1 MSNHEA
7 SIATSTCSP
16 MILAGR
22 ALRDVRHPAIGAYEY
37 AILNAII
44 WRMDARGFAWPRYS
58 TIAADAKCSVKV
70 VELVVPYLRTIG
82 VIKADDDEGKAVYR
96 IDVERLATLP
106 DDVEPRT
113 DGRRKGSPMGC
124 GANPTGAGADPTQ
137 KGIPVDRG
145 TLPHGAGTP
154 MGCGD
159 HHTPKGST
167 TLRGRGE
174 VIQGRDTQKKYTEG
188 PERAR
193 AISENVSEPCPPT
206 SPSSRESP
214 SQPSE
219 LAAPPQAPS
228 SAPKAQ
234 DGQLAAQQGASTG
247 LPRRPPDPKRAWH
260 GQPDHEEVNDSKQL
274 PKKTAG
280 SEIVTDTVPAS
291 PDELAAILRSYPML
305 AAVAK
310 DRRRVENLHSTVMNK
325 ALLVRHVRQACEDLC
340 AKRAGSAVGWDV
352 GRLADEIGLF
362 LSNAKQRATKVG
374 VTSEET
380 AALIEIF
387 DELWS
392 KHHGGKPR
400 GCDSGDDE
408 HAGKLVELARKG
420 TAKCG
425 VPPRD
430 VARYVIRQYLND
442 HDRFLEDNLHP
453 LRLLPGRA
461 SSYELPRPQAE
472 KKAGVVPAR
481 PPTEA
486 ELEASKQAA
495 RECFRVVMGGKV

>member
-1 MSNHEA
+1 MNDGSA
-7 SIATSTCSP
+7 STPSSAQIHPATHANRV
-16 MILAGR
+16 I
-22 ALRDVRHPAIGAYEY
+22 RDVRHAAIDSTACLVLFVL
-37 AILNAII
+37 ASRLNA
-44 WRMDARGFAWPRYS
+44 DGEAWPSYEQLAGDCRLDRRTVVGVVSFLREVGVLVVDTKRGRTANVYSIDLCRLTSLPPDIKPRRSRQPGSTSTDTVVEDHGSTVVHDLGSCVATVIVDPSTVIDDHINRDRGSSQPGS
-58 TIAADAKCSVKV
+58 TITRRDKEAVIEQPKEA
-70 VELVVPYLRTIG
+70 TI
-82 VIKADDDEGKAVYR
+82 
-96 IDVERLATLP
+96 
-106 DDVEPRT
+106 
-113 DGRRKGSPMGC
+113 
-124 GANPTGAGADPTQ
+124 
-137 KGIPVDRG
+137 
-145 TLPHGAGTP
+145 
-154 MGCGD
+154 
-159 HHTPKGST
+159 
-167 TLRGRGE
+167 
-174 VIQGRDTQKKYTEG
+174 
-188 PERAR
+188 AR
-193 AISENVSEPCPPT
+193 AHPRADEPCLPVG
-206 SPSSRESP
+206 PSSREPP
-214 SQPSE
+214 SQPAEPSM
-219 LAAPPQAPS
+219 PTQAPS

-291 PDELAAILRSYPML
+291 PDELAAILRGYPML
-305 AAVAK
+305 ASVAN

-400 GCDSGDDE
+400 GCDAGDEE
-408 HAGKLVELARKG
+408 HAGKLIELARKG
-420 TAKCG
+420 TTKCG

-430 VARYVIRQYLND
+430 VARHVIRQYLND

-461 SSYELPRPQAE
+461 SSYELPKPQAE

-495 RECFRVVMGGKV
+495 RECFRVVMGGKA